1 MGCDGGTI
9 PKRDELVR
17 KKKKPEQKDK
27 DSELSFRW
35 KHCSITQQ
43 PLQTPIVACGMGR
56 LYNKDSVIEA
66 LLDRS
71 NLPETAQHIKNLKDI
86 KDLQLTPNPSF
97 KSSAEKGD
105 SYVDR
110 QSAPYICP
118 VIGLEMNGKF
128 RFVFLWRCGCVMSE
142 RALKEVES
150 KLCHKCQQPF
160 SQEDIVVLN
169 GSSEDLD
176 AMKTK
181 LEARQARLKADKKAH
196 NDAKRRGKVDTTPSS
211 TEASNNSQDSG
222 NKLIEPSSKNHNPK
236 EEPKFSANGEK
247 GSQKSKL
254 QNGKSDLK
262 AMLKVGSKLNGVK
275 DKVPNIPTKR
285 PMGSNL
291 EDPVFKKTKGSYSVA
306 NDPKATDVF
315 KSLFTS
321 HQKAQQQNKAH
332 WITYNPF
339 YN

>member
-35 KHCSITQQ
+35 NHCSITQQ
-43 PLQTPIVACGMGR
+43 PLQNPIVACGFGR
-56 LYNKDSVIEA
+56 LYSKDAVIEA

-71 NLPETAQHIKNLKDI
+71 NLPETAQHIRNLKDI
-86 KDLQLTPNPSF
+86 KDLQLTPNPAF
-97 KSSAEKGD
+97 KPSAEKGD
-105 SYVDR
+105 AYVDR
-110 QSAPYICP
+110 QSSPFICP

-128 RFVFLWRCGCVMSE
+128 RFVFLWGCGCVVSE
-142 RALKEVES
+142 RALKEVKT

-160 SQEDIVVLN
+160 SEEDLVVLN
-169 GSSEDLD
+169 GSPEDLD
-176 AMKTK
+176 LMKTK
-181 LEARQARLKADKKAH
+181 LEARQARLKAEKKSR
-196 NDAKRRGKVDTTPSS
+196 NESKRKGKIDAPNTSS
-211 TEASNNSQDSG
+211 EVSNNSPACSENSESSTNSDEG
-222 NKLIEPSSKNHNPK
+222 NQKLKVK
-236 EEPKFSANGEK
+236 
-247 GSQKSKL
+247 
-254 QNGKSDLK
+254 NGKADQK
-262 AMLKVGSKLNGVK
+262 PGSKLNGVR
-275 DKVPNIPTKR
+275 DSTSVKR
-285 PMGSNL
+285 SAGNDI
-291 EDPVFKKTKGSYSVA
+291 EDPVFKKTKGTYSVA

-321 HQKAQQQNKAH
+321 HQKAQQQTKAH